1 MKSEMEQQVIGRAQR
16 IGRKTRLNVFYLQ
29 YENEIELDES
39 TKENYSNNDIHN
51 LDNLEDFYNEKKIYY
66 SLENLANLENI
77 EGLENIESTY
87 IDNTLPVPDYDN
99 QIIDINLDELIV
111 NLL

>member
-1 MKSEMEQQVIGRAQR
+1 
-16 IGRKTRLNVFYLQ
+16 
-29 YENEIELDES
+29 
-39 TKENYSNNDIHN
+39 

-77 EGLENIESTY
+77 EGLDNIESTY

-99 QIIDINLDELIV
+99 QIIDINLDELIA
-111 NLL
+111 NLN